1 MVLETLGGHTFV
13 KPGYDTTVIT
23 TSLVLAS
30 MVGNNKIHM
39 VLACQS
45 NWPCLVGSMGTQISD
60 LRLKFH
66 FM

>member
-1 MVLETLGGHTFV
+1 M

-30 MVGNNKIHM
+30 MVGGNKIHV

-45 NWPCLVGSMGTQISD
+45 NWPCLVGSVRTQTWD
-60 LRLKFH
+60 LRFKFR

>member
-23 TSLVLAS
+23 TSLALAS
-30 MVGNNKIHM
+30 MVGGNKIHV

-45 NWPCLVGSMGTQISD
+45 NWPCLVGSVRTQTWD
-60 LRLKFH
+60 LRFKFR